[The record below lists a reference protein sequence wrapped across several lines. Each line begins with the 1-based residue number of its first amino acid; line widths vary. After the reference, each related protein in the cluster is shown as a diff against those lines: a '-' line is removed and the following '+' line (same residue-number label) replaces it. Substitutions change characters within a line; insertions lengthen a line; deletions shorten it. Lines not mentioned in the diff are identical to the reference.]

1 MSTRNYDFWVE
12 WPRARL
18 PVPDPSDRGI
28 VRSEGEF
35 GKSRRPIS
43 SHGDRS
49 LPPPVPPAT
58 ACRNGFASRMP
69 DRFAVK

>member
-35 GKSRRPIS
+35 GKSRPLSANITET
-43 SHGDRS
+43 
-49 LPPPVPPAT
+49 PAT
-58 ACRNGFASRMP
+58 FGISVGRR
-69 DRFAVK
+69 R